1 MVVLIGWDTLLSF
14 THSIVARKD
23 NTSYPPQNAESD
35 IGAIAETAISTG
47 LHNGTYYYGK
57 KASLELHSMAG
68 ES

>member
-47 LHNGTYYYGK
+47 LHNGTYY
-57 KASLELHSMAG
+57 
-68 ES
+68 